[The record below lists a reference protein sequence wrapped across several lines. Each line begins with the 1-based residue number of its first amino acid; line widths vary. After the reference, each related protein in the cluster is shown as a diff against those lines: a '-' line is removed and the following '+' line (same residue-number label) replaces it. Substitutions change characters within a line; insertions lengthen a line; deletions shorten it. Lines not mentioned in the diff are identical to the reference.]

1 MARNHYDDDDFDEL
15 EDDDFDD
22 DDFEEET
29 PRQRKKRER
38 AEAKARKKKQ
48 ARARKRKKH
57 AEMSDYED
65 DDGYEDDLD
74 DQAEEMAD
82 DSLDEDD
89 TQPEDD
95 YDDDDE
101 QQSSGGG
108 SFKDLIT
115 GKGNTKLLVLRYI
128 VPPVVGIVVGL
139 IGGAMLFGGSSN
151 NNQQVAQTSQK
162 GVKPIES
169 IQHAYSLTDVIN
181 SISHAQV
188 NTLQRQLSQLSAN
201 GDDNGYSDDQ
211 FEQAKQA
218 VSGINGMTNDVIN
231 PFLDK
236 VLTMPV
242 TESHKD
248 QKSTALDDAVNNASS
263 SSSSSSSQSGKSQ
276 QSSSQAKG
284 SSQSSSSQ
292 KASSSSS
299 SNNTQP
305 SKANSS
311 SDDDGTNP
319 VSRSVAQDKAAQI
332 FSQENDKISKDK
344 NERTQIAGEIL
355 ASGPANDLQQAGLK
369 SGNAMA
375 FEAGA
380 DKKTF
385 TYVVAV
391 PYSTKTKTVNA
402 IFTMKIGADKRI
414 KSYHYVGYLNQ
425 INDQAKNFYNDL
437 K

>member
-1 MARNHYDDDDFDEL
+1 MAKDRYDDDFDDL
-15 EDDDFDD
+15 EDDDYVD

-29 PRQRKKRER
+29 PHQRKTRER
-38 AEAKARKKKQ
+38 AEAKARKKQQ
-48 ARARKRKKH
+48 AKAHKRKKH

-65 DDGYEDDLD
+65 DNGYEDDLD

-82 DSLDEDD
+82 DSLDDE
-89 TQPEDD
+89 PEDD
-95 YDDDDE
+95 YDED
-101 QQSSGGG
+101 QPTPSGG
-108 SFKDLIT
+108 SFKDLLT
-115 GKGNTKLLVLRYI
+115 GKGSTKVLVLKYI
-128 VPPVVGIVVGL
+128 IPPVVGIVIGL

-151 NNQQVAQTSQK
+151 NNQQVAQPSQK

-231 PFLDK
+231 PFFDK

-263 SSSSSSSQSGKSQ
+263 SSSSQSSQSGKPQ
-276 QSSSQAKG
+276 QNSSQAKG
-284 SSQSSSSQ
+284 SSQSSASQ

-305 SKANSS
+305 SKTDSS
-311 SDDDGTNP
+311 SADDGTNP

-344 NERTQIAGEIL
+344 NERTQIAREIL

-414 KSYHYVGYLNQ
+414 KSYHYVGYLNK

-437 K
+437 R

>member
-1 MARNHYDDDDFDEL
+1 MARDQYDDDFDEL
-15 EDDDFDD
+15 DDDGFDD
-22 DDFEEET
+22 EDFEEET

-48 ARARKRKKH
+48 AQARKRKKH

-65 DDGYEDDLD
+65 DDDYEDDLD

-82 DSLDEDD
+82 ESIDEDE
-89 TQPEDD
+89 QPEDD
-95 YDDDDE
+95 YDD
-101 QQSSGGG
+101 QQQPSGE

-139 IGGAMLFGGSSN
+139 IGGMMLAGGSSS
-151 NNQQVAQTSQK
+151 NNQQVVQTSQK

-231 PFLDK
+231 PFFDK

-263 SSSSSSSQSGKSQ
+263 SSSSSRSSQSNKPQ

-284 SSQSSSSQ
+284 SSQSNPSQ

-425 INDQAKNFYNDL
+425 INNQAKNFYNDL
-437 K
+437 R

>member
-1 MARNHYDDDDFDEL
+1 MAREQYDDDFDEL

-22 DDFEEET
+22 EDFEEET
-29 PRQRKKRER
+29 PHQRKKRER
-38 AEAKARKKKQ
+38 AEAKARKKQQVK
-48 ARARKRKKH
+48 ARKRKKH

-74 DQAEEMAD
+74 DQAEEMANE
-82 DSLDEDD
+82 SLDDD
-89 TQPEDD
+89 QPEDE
-95 YDDDDE
+95 YNDDDQ
-101 QQSSGGG
+101 QQSSGG

-188 NTLQRQLSQLSAN
+188 NTLQRQLSQLSTN
-201 GDDNGYSDDQ
+201 SDDNGYSDDQ

-231 PFLDK
+231 PFFDK

-248 QKSTALDDAVNNASS
+248 QKSTALSDAVNNASS
-263 SSSSSSSQSGKSQ
+263 SNSSSSSQSGKPQ
-276 QSSSQAKG
+276 QNSSQAKG
-284 SSQSSSSQ
+284 SSQSNPSQ

-414 KSYHYVGYLNQ
+414 KSYHYVGYLNK

-437 K
+437 H

>member
-1 MARNHYDDDDFDEL
+1 MEKDRYGDDFDER

-22 DDFEEET
+22 FDDEDFEEET
-29 PRQRKKRER
+29 PHQRKKRER
-38 AEAKARKKKQ
+38 AEAKARKKRQ
-48 ARARKRKKH
+48 AKARKLKKH

-82 DSLDEDD
+82 ESLDDEDTEDD
-89 TQPEDD
+89 SDD
-95 YDDDDE
+95 YDD
-101 QQSSGGG
+101 QQPSSGG

-128 VPPVVGIVVGL
+128 VPPVVGIVIGL
-139 IGGAMLFGGSSN
+139 IGGAMLVGGSSN
-151 NNQQVAQTSQK
+151 NNQQVTQTSQK

-231 PFLDK
+231 PFFDK

-263 SSSSSSSQSGKSQ
+263 SSSSNSQSSQSGKPQ
-276 QSSSQAKG
+276 QNSSQAKG
-284 SSQSSSSQ
+284 SSQ

-402 IFTMKIGADKRI
+402 IFTIKIGADKRI